1 MAKQSID
8 TASLCNS
15 LISEIRSGKFR
26 PVYLLMGEEAF
37 YPDLVC
43 KEIIDNCIDE
53 FSKDFNEVICYGADV
68 SADSVISAARQF
80 PMMSDRLLVVVKEA
94 QMMKT
99 LESLSA
105 YCENPLDST
114 VLVILMHGSNADKR
128 KALYKSVQKNGIV
141 VESPLIR
148 DYELPRWID
157 NFYKSKGL
165 ELEPGASNL
174 IAESI
179 GCHLGAIAVETDK
192 LLKNLP
198 EGSTRISVK
207 NIEDN
212 VGVSRQFSI
221 FELNKELCYRR
232 GANALKIAAHVGN
245 MAKFA
250 LPMAVSVI
258 YNTFNKILRLEAM
271 QLRCGRS
278 MSPQDKALALAGVNP
293 YFYKDYEA
301 GARNY
306 PLEKTMAVVALLCE
320 YDYLGKGGD
329 GVETSAGELLV
340 ELVAKILA
348 I

>member
-1 MAKQSID
+1 MAKQTVD
-8 TASLCNS
+8 TATLCNT
-15 LISEIRSGKFR
+15 LISEIRSGQFR
-26 PVYLLMGEEAF
+26 PIYLLMGEEAY
-37 YPDLVC
+37 YPDIVC

-53 FSKDFNEVICYGADV
+53 MSKDFNEVICYGADV
-68 SADSVISAARQF
+68 NADAVISAARQF

-94 QMMKT
+94 QLMKT
-99 LESLSA
+99 LEALSA

-114 VLVILMHGSNADKR
+114 VLVILMHGASADKR
-128 KALYKSVQKNGIV
+128 KALYKSVQKNGVV

-157 NFYKSKGL
+157 NFYRSKGL

-174 IAESI
+174 LAECI
-179 GCHLGAIAVETDK
+179 GCNLGAISVETDK

-198 EGSTRISVK
+198 EGSTKVSIK
-207 NIEDN
+207 DIESN

-221 FELNKELCYRR
+221 FELNKELCYRHSTS
-232 GANALKIAAHVGN
+232 ALKIAAHVGN
-245 MAKFA
+245 AAKFA
-250 LPMAVSVI
+250 MPMAVSVI
-258 YNTFNKILRLEAM
+258 YNTFSKILRLEAM
-271 QLRCGRS
+271 QLRG
-278 MSPQDKALALAGVNP
+278 PLTPANKALALAGVNP

-306 PLEKTMAVVALLCE
+306 PLDKCMAIIALLCE

-329 GVETSAGELLV
+329 GVETSADELLV